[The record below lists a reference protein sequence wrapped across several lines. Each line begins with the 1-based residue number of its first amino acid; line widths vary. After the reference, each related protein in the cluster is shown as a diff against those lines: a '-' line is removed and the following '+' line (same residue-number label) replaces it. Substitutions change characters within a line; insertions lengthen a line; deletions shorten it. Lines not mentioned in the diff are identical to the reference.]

1 VTNNLSD
8 LNVKIYT
15 KTGDKGSTSLI
26 GGKRVS
32 KYHPRIEAY
41 GTVDELMAFVSL
53 LRDQD
58 ISDYWKEVLV
68 EVLDRLMSCAS
79 ILAADCTNCDVKI
92 PQIPYADIEFLEKQI
107 DHIDSQLEP
116 LTSFVL
122 PGGHPA
128 VSLCHV
134 ARTVCRRAERL
145 SIQLSEG
152 TPVPE
157 NLVKYLNRL
166 SDFFFMLSRILA
178 NDLKIIQIPWKPR
191 V

>member
-1 VTNNLSD
+1 M
-8 LNVKIYT
+8 KIYT
-15 KTGDKGSTSLI
+15 KTGDKGTTSLI
-26 GGKRVS
+26 GGKRVA

-41 GTVDELMAFVSL
+41 GTVDELMAFVAL

-58 ISDYWKEVLV
+58 IPEQSKVNLL

-79 ILAADCTNCDVKI
+79 ILAADCSDCKVKI
-92 PQIPYADIEFLEKQI
+92 PQIPDLDIEFLEIEI
-107 DHIDSQLEP
+107 DRMEASLEP

-122 PGGHPA
+122 PGGHQA

-134 ARTVCRRAERL
+134 TRTICRRAERL
-145 SIQLSEG
+145 AIQLSEE

-157 NLVKYLNRL
+157 NVIKYLNRL
-166 SDFFFMLSRILA
+166 SDYLFVSSRFFGKFH
-178 NDLKIIQIPWKPR
+178 KIQQINWKPR

>member
-1 VTNNLSD
+1 
-8 LNVKIYT
+8 VKIYT

-26 GGKRVS
+26 GGTRVP

-41 GTVDELMAFVSL
+41 GTVDELMAFVAL

-58 ISDYWKEVLV
+58 MDPKWKEVLA
-68 EVLDRLMSCAS
+68 EILDRLMSCAS
-79 ILAADCTNCDVKI
+79 ILAADCSDCTVKI
-92 PQIPYADIEFLEKQI
+92 PQIPHSDIEYLEKQI
-107 DHIDSQLEP
+107 DFIDDQLDP

-122 PGGHPA
+122 PGGHQT

-134 ARTVCRRAERL
+134 ARTICRRAERL
-145 SIQLSEG
+145 TTELSEH

-157 NLVKYLNRL
+157 NLIKYINRL
-166 SDFFFMLSRILA
+166 SDFFFMLSRIMA
-178 NDLKIIQIPWKPR
+178 KDLKIVQIPWKPR

>member
-1 VTNNLSD
+1 M
-8 LNVKIYT
+8 KIYT

-26 GGKRVS
+26 GGARVP

-53 LRDQD
+53 LRDQEID
-58 ISDYWKEVLV
+58 AYWKDVLL

-79 ILAADCTNCDVKI
+79 ILAADCTDCKVKI
-92 PQIPYADIEFLEKQI
+92 PQIPYSDIEFLETQI
-107 DHIDSQLEP
+107 DKIDQALEP
-116 LTSFVL
+116 LSSFIL
-122 PGGHPA
+122 PGGHQA

-134 ARTVCRRAERL
+134 ARTVCRRAERIT
-145 SIQLSEG
+145 IQLSES

-157 NLVKYLNRL
+157 NLIKYLNRL
-166 SDFFFMLSRILA
+166 SDFLFMLSRKLA
-178 NDLKIIQIPWKPR
+178 KELKISQINWTPR

>member
-1 VTNNLSD
+1 MNTEKYTK
-8 LNVKIYT
+8 VKIYT

-26 GGKRVS
+26 GGARVP

-53 LRDQD
+53 LRDQE
-58 ISDYWKEVLV
+58 IGQHWKEFLTL
-68 EVLDRLMSCAS
+68 VLDRLMSCAS
-79 ILAADCTNCDVKI
+79 ILAADCDDCDVKI
-92 PQIPYADIEFLEKQI
+92 PQIPNSDIEQLEQQI
-107 DHIDSQLEP
+107 DFIDTQVEP

-128 VSLCHV
+128 ISLSHV
-134 ARTVCRRAERL
+134 ARTICRRAERL
-145 SIQLSEG
+145 SIQVAEQ
-152 TPVPE
+152 TQIPE
-157 NLVKYLNRL
+157 NLIKYLNRL

-178 NDLKIIQIPWKPR
+178 KDLNVKQIPWQPR